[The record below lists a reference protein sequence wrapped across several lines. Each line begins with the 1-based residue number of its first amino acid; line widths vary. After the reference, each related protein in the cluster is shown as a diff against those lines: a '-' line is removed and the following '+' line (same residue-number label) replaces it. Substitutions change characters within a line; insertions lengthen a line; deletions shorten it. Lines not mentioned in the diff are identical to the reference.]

1 MVVVCVCLLGPFSFL
16 GIFIIDMKPLPS
28 PLTRMR
34 PTLVHFLAF
43 LQVTVQPMDVKADW
57 VLINGL
63 VNLFNLPDLSMGN
76 KMTGDI
82 AEAIKPLIEYAKMWS
97 ASDGGANFF
106 DDLAI
111 SSIVIHLSF
120 SLRGEVFQPPT
131 DPLDIDDPKDERPHH
146 HHQVTS
152 SMFFIILLIIITT
165 HGHHQGSRKFYRSEA
180 QFYIPL

>member
-1 MVVVCVCLLGPFSFL
+1 MLINQDVPSWGGIISEKSSEVVDLRWVFC
-16 GIFIIDMKPLPS
+16 IISMKPLPS
-28 PLTRMR
+28 PLARMR

-131 DPLDIDDPKDERPHH
+131 DPLDIDDLILAS
-146 HHQVTS
+146 HQRGRQRWETQKS
-152 SMFFIILLIIITT
+152 HENLL
-165 HGHHQGSRKFYRSEA
+165 EM
-180 QFYIPL
+180 